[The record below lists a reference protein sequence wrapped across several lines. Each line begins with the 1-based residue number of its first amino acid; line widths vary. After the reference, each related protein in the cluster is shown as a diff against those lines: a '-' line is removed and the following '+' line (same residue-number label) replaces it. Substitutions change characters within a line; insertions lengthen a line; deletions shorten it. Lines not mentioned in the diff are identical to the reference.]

1 MRRLSLRQLSH
12 VRLRLL
18 AGVRTAARAEGATE
32 AKCARRNAAFRE
44 AWNGDLEEE
53 GDDAE
58 EPAEAASSSGG
69 AAMEKIAEE
78 CWEQVVVLREPM
90 ADNAVA
96 WERMR
101 TDFDAQVASPRAA
114 RADRIDQLAEA
125 AAAT

>member
-1 MRRLSLRQLSH
+1 MM
-12 VRLRLL
+12 
-18 AGVRTAARAEGATE
+18 
-32 AKCARRNAAFRE
+32 
-44 AWNGDLEEE
+44 
-53 GDDAE
+53 DACGPNKVDGGGE
-58 EPAEAASSSGG
+58 MEAAAAACCSGG